1 MPEQF
6 SITIQYKGEE
16 RYFEVTAV
24 ISTYIYQF
32 LVTVNETD
40 IIFERDEEGS
50 FRAMKSPAHLHHEL
64 KETDVAMLTLIQE
77 QIEEIFR

>member
-16 RYFEVTAV
+16 RHFDVTAV

-32 LVTVNETD
+32 WVTVNETE
-40 IIFERDEEGS
+40 IIFERDEEGG

-64 KETDVAMLTLIQE
+64 RQADIAMLTLIQE
-77 QIEEIFR
+77 QIEETFR